1 MVEDIAAIAKE
12 TSEEVTPHLV
22 DMIADM
28 TANLDAKGLD
38 SEEMETAVDLLENVN
53 ADGGSSTQLSHREMQ
68 MVKKQMAENT
78 NIKLTTKDVQIINDI
93 VNMIGP
99 DVTEK
104 EAELITV
111 LANKGDVPD
120 AKRLV

>member
-1 MVEDIAAIAKE
+1 
-12 TSEEVTPHLV
+12 
-22 DMIADM
+22 
-28 TANLDAKGLD
+28 
-38 SEEMETAVDLLENVN
+38 METAVDLLENVN
-53 ADGGSSTQLSHREMQ
+53 DGAGAGSRLSHREMQ

-104 EAELITV
+104 EAQLITV
-111 LANKGDVPD
+111 LANKGNVPD
-120 AKRLV
+120 TKRFV

>member
-1 MVEDIAAIAKE
+1 
-12 TSEEVTPHLV
+12 
-22 DMIADM
+22 
-28 TANLDAKGLD
+28 
-38 SEEMETAVDLLENVN
+38 
-53 ADGGSSTQLSHREMQ
+53 MQ

-120 AKRLV
+120 AKRLAYSYLYYFLVYILPNPTLILNNTM